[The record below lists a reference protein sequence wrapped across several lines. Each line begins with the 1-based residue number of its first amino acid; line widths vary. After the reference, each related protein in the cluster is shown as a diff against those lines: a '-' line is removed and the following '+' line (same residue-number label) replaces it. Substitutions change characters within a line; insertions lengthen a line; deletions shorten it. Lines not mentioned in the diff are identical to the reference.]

1 MAVTFISGKKRCS
14 FASYLVMPQYLE
26 TITKVTSV
34 IDVDECRLLMEGPAI
49 LCIPPP

>member
-14 FASYLVMPQYLE
+14 FASYLVM

-34 IDVDECRLLMEGPAI
+34 IDDVDECRLLMEGPAI